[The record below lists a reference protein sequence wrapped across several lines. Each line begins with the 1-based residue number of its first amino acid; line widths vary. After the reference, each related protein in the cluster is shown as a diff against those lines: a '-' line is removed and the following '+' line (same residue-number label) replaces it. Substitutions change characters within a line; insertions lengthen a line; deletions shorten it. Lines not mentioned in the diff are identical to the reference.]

1 MRFIVLAFSIGC
13 GAQLPS
19 STSQV
24 LDPTPGFTTMS
35 VAPGA
40 FAGAWLADSRTLTL
54 EEHGQQVTGAI
65 TSSSLSGTVQAVI
78 EDGKLRGGYTLGAGS
93 GTFTATLDGSG
104 HLALALDGGM
114 AVMFTHGLAGCFAKE
129 SKDRLHYEVT
139 RETLKLDGNGK
150 LVRDTSVT
158 KTWGESM
165 TASFAHDEGSYVLDG
180 KTLRVTWKSGAKATL
195 ELAEYQAARCAG

>member
-1 MRFIVLAFSIGC
+1 MRFIVLACVAAC

-24 LDPTPGFTTMS
+24 LGPTPGFTTMS

-40 FAGAWLADSRTLTL
+40 FAGAWMADSRTLTL
-54 EEHGQQVTGAI
+54 EEHGQQVTGTI
-65 TSSSLSGTVQAVI
+65 TSASLTGTVQAVI

-93 GTFTATLDGSG
+93 GNFTATLDNTG
-104 HLALALDGGM
+104 HLELALDGGM

-150 LVRDTSVT
+150 LERDRSVT
-158 KTWGESM
+158 RTWGDSAGATFE
-165 TASFAHDEGSYVLDG
+165 HDQGSYVLEG
-180 KTLRVTWKSGAKATL
+180 KTLRVTWKSGAKTTV
-195 ELAEYQAARCAG
+195 ELGEYKGC